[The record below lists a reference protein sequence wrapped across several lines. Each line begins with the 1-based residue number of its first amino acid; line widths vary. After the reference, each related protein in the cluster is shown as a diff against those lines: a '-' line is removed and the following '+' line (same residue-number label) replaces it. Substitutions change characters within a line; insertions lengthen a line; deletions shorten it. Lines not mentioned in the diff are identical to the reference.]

1 MLRGPLKS
9 ELRRAIPRI
18 QRSPITYAAASAG
31 LQRPAQP
38 APRPAAKPRKYEEGK
53 ARSTLRSPLR
63 TELAQRRSFGR
74 LAEGVAAEVRYTGR
88 GVGSLFCRY
97 PDATFAHTA
106 LISTSRETSQKPG
119 VLFLTINGFL
129 PRIATSNI
137 FETSNK
143 QTCKNYSVESWKQRH
158 HIIPLKN
165 AERCR
170 LYFCARVSSR

>member
-53 ARSTLRSPLR
+53 ARSALRSPLR

-106 LISTSRETSQKPG
+106 LISTSREIRVNISKNRSS
-119 VLFLTINGFL
+119 FLDNHW
-129 PRIATSNI
+129 I
-137 FETSNK
+137 FTAHSDK
-143 QTCKNYSVESWKQRH
+143 QHLRDKQQT
-158 HIIPLKN
+158 
-165 AERCR
+165 
-170 LYFCARVSSR
+170 YM